1 MSANFDRAC
10 VFDPAEI
17 TTTSTIVLFS
27 LALLN
32 FSIHLVGIGRYGFF
46 RDELYYL
53 ACGQHLAWGYVD
65 QPPLIAVAAWVSQ
78 HAFGT
83 SLAATRLLPAAAGA
97 LLVLLTGLLT
107 RELGGSLRAQVLASV
122 TILFAPA
129 VLAMNSFLSMNAFEP
144 VFWALGAILI
154 ARILNGGSARLWLWF
169 GLVTGV
175 AFLNKHTILVFGFAT
190 VVGMLAS
197 GLPREFTRRS
207 IWLGGAI
214 ALAIF
219 LPNLIWEARNHWPQI
234 EAVRNDRAVKT
245 LALSP
250 LQYLWEQVLFMS
262 PVSLP
267 VALSG
272 LAWYFSSTRGKQ
284 FRPLGY
290 IVLCSA
296 VIFIFFKGKAYYLL
310 PAYPILF
317 AAGGV
322 ALEPF
327 LFAPNHWWRGR
338 LYLGVL
344 ILAGLVTLPFGVPVL
359 PLDLFLRYQRVFP
372 LTHEVKS
379 ERDSTSELPQLYA
392 DEFGWPEMTATIYRL
407 LMQRALRVLSQ
418 GHSVVVDAVFARE
431 DERAAIHGIA
441 RKLNIRFVG
450 LFLQTDLATRVSR
463 VGRRQ
468 RDASDATPE
477 IAGQQEQYD
486 IGAID
491 WDIIDACGT
500 PEQTQERCQAR
511 IAREVV

>member
-1 MSANFDRAC
+1 MAANYIPLRSR
-10 VFDPAEI
+10 
-17 TTTSTIVLFS
+17 STVALLS

-32 FSIHLVGIGRYGFF
+32 FSIHLAGIARYGFF

-53 ACGQHLAWGYVD
+53 ACGRHLAWGYVD
-65 QPPLIAVAAWVSQ
+65 QPPLIAVAAWISQ
-78 HAFGT
+78 HAFGA

-107 RELGGSLRAQVLASV
+107 RELGGSLPAQILASI

-129 VLAMNSFLSMNAFEP
+129 VLAMDSFLSMNAFEP
-144 VFWALGAILI
+144 VFWTLGAILI
-154 ARILNGGSARLWLWF
+154 ARILNGGSPHLWLWF

-190 VVGMLAS
+190 VVGLLAS
-197 GLPREFTRRS
+197 GLSREFTRRW

-234 EAVRNDRAVKT
+234 EVVRNDRAVKT

-250 LQYLWEQVLFMS
+250 LRYLWDQALFIS

-267 VALSG
+267 AALAG
-272 LAWYFSSTRGKQ
+272 LAWYFSGSRGKQ

-290 IVLCSA
+290 IFLCSA
-296 VIFIFFKGKAYYLL
+296 VIFIFFKGKSYYLL

-327 LFAPNHWWRGR
+327 LFAPNHEWRGR
-338 LYLGVL
+338 SYLAVL

-359 PLDLFLRYQRVFP
+359 PLDLFLRYQRLLP
-372 LTHEVKS
+372 LTHDVKS

-392 DEFGWPEMTATIYRL
+392 DEFGWPEMTATI
-407 LMQRALRVLSQ
+407 A
-418 GHSVVVDAVFARE
+418 GVFHDLPPA
-431 DERAAIHGIA
+431 ERHTCAI
-441 RKLNIRFVG
+441 
-450 LFLQTDLATRVSR
+450 LA
-463 VGRRQ
+463 GNYGE
-468 RDASDATPE
+468 A
-477 IAGQQEQYD
+477 
-486 IGAID
+486 GAID
-491 WDIIDACGT
+491 LLGGAYGLPKSISPHNSYYFWGPRGYSGDCVILFGERAEFDKQFFADVQQVATISNSYAMPNEIGVPVYVCRRPKIPL
-500 PEQTQERCQAR
+500 PELWPKLRFYL
-511 IAREVV
+511 